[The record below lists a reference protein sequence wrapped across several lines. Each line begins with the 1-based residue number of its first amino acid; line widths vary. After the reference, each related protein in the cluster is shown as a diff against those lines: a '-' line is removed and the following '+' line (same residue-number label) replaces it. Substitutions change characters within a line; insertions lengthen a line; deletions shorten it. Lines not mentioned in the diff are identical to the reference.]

1 MPVSQAVPEDAPSA
15 EEAALREAIENFFFA
30 YRAFTSLPDQVLA
43 EQGLGRVHHRILYFV
58 GRDPGCSVNEL
69 LHTLGVSK
77 QALNPPLR
85 ELVERGLVGMTPA
98 EHDRRIR
105 RLRLTATGETLER
118 QLSASQ
124 MQLLRQ
130 GFGLAGAGA
139 EAGWRAVMA
148 CLSQAAA
155 K

>member
-1 MPVSQAVPEDAPSA
+1 MAAADES
-15 EEAALREAIENFFFA
+15 ALREAIEAFFFA
-30 YRAFTSLPDQVLA
+30 YRAFTTSPDRMLG

-69 LHTLGVSK
+69 LHTLEVSK

-85 ELVERGLVGMTPA
+85 ELVERGLIGMTPA

-105 RLRLTATGETLER
+105 RLSLTEAGAALER
-118 QLSASQ
+118 QLSAGQ

-130 GFGLAGAGA
+130 GFGLAGNGA

-148 CLSQAAA
+148 CLTQTAA

>member
-1 MPVSQAVPEDAPSA
+1 MAAADET
-15 EEAALREAIENFFFA
+15 ALREAIEAFFFA
-30 YRAFTSLPDQVLA
+30 YRAFTTSPDRMLG

-69 LHTLGVSK
+69 LHTLEVSK

-85 ELVERGLVGMTPA
+85 ELVERGLIGMTPA

-105 RLRLTATGETLER
+105 RLSLTAAGEALER

-130 GFGLAGAGA
+130 GFGRAGDGA

-148 CLSQAAA
+148 CLTQTVA